1 MQMSLAVFLALLGSS
16 MALSF
21 DVEGAKNRPVSKVIT
36 LLKDMV
42 TQLESE
48 AKEDEEIYDK
58 MVCWCEAGDKE
69 KTKSI
74 ADAEQHL
81 ADLTASIEELTANSA
96 RLTTE
101 ISNLQK
107 EVAANGQALDTATG
121 LRQKELAEFVAEEK
135 DSVQSISGLKAAI
148 VAISKHHASMLEGS
162 AELKQVADML
172 GSHMGRY
179 KKILAGVVTP
189 SQKKKV
195 TAFLQSKDS
204 YAPQGGEIFGI
215 LTNMKESF
223 EANLATAQKN
233 EADAIAA
240 YNELKAAKEDEIA
253 NGNAQIDAKTQER
266 ATADEKCAADKQ
278 DTEDTAN
285 TLAADQEYLAMLK
298 ETCANMDAQ
307 MEERV
312 KTRNEE
318 IEACSKALAVLS
330 GDEAHDTFTRTFNA
344 AFVQTSESSR
354 DRRQRAAKVLEA
366 AARKLS
372 APELATLATAARLDS
387 FSGVTNAIN
396 KMVADLEREKQDEIE
411 HRDWCIEEFSNTEK
425 ATELKTKDKDALTAK
440 IEDLSATID
449 TLSSQIDALNTEI
462 ADMQL
467 QIKHAG
473 EDRELENREYKQT
486 VMDQRASQQLLTE
499 ALNILQGFYDKTAK
513 GVALAQKQPAGP
525 PPPPGFKNYD
535 SGKGGGP
542 IKMIQDIIA
551 EAKALEA
558 EAIRGEEEA
567 QKSYEDMVKDT
578 NKAIDEANLD
588 LTNKA
593 AAKGKAEGDKAEA
606 EVDLEANMSELELLS
621 NKSNDLHS
629 SCDFMM
635 KNFDIRQS
643 RRDDEVE
650 ALKSAVGILAGA
662 R

>member
-1 MQMSLAVFLALLGSS
+1 
-16 MALSF
+16 
-21 DVEGAKNRPVSKVIT
+21 
-36 LLKDMV
+36 
-42 TQLESE
+42 
-48 AKEDEEIYDK
+48 

-101 ISNLQK
+101 IDNLKK
-107 EVAANGQALDTATG
+107 EVAANGQALDTATA
-121 LRQKELAEFVAEEK
+121 LRQKELSEFVAEEK

-148 VAISKHHASMLEGS
+148 VAISKHHAGASMLEDKT
-162 AELKQVADML
+162 ALKQVADML

-179 KKILAGVVTP
+179 KMILAGVVTP
-189 SQKKKV
+189 TQKKTV
-195 TAFLQSKDS
+195 SAFLQQKNN

-240 YNELKAAKEDEIA
+240 YQELKAAKEDEIA
-253 NGNAQIDAKTQER
+253 NGNAQIDSKTVER

-278 DTEDTAN
+278 DTEDTSK

-298 ETCANMDAQ
+298 ETCANMDSQ

-318 IEACSKALAVLS
+318 IEACSKALAVLT
-330 GDEAHDTFTRTFNA
+330 GDDARDTFSRTLG
-344 AFVQTSESSR
+344 FVQTRSSSSDK
-354 DRRQRAAKVLEA
+354 DRRAKAAKVLEA

-372 APELATLATAARLDS
+372 APELSNLATMTRLS
-387 FSGVTNAIN
+387 AFTEVKKAIG
-396 KMVADLEREKQDEIE
+396 KMVSDLEREKQDEID

-425 ATELKTKDKDALTAK
+425 AQELKNKDKDALTAK

-449 TLSSQIDALNTEI
+449 TLTSEIDTLAQSI

-467 QIKHAG
+467 QIKHAV
-473 EDRELENREYKQT
+473 EDREYKQT
-486 VMDQRASQQLLTE
+486 VTDQRASQQLLTE
-499 ALNILQGFYDKTAK
+499 ALNILKGFYDKTAK
-513 GVALAQKQPAGP
+513 GVAMVQKQPAGP

-535 SGKGGGP
+535 SSKGGGP
-542 IKMIQDIIA
+542 MAMIQGIID
-551 EAKALEA
+551 EAKALEQ

-567 QKSYEDMVKDT
+567 QKSYEDMVRDT
-578 NKAIDEANLD
+578 NKAIDEANAD
-588 LTNKA
+588 MTNKK
-593 AAKGKAEGDKAEA
+593 AAKGKAESDKAEA
-606 EVDLEANMSELELLS
+606 EVDLEMNTSELELLS

-643 RRDDEVE
+643 RRDDEME
-650 ALKSAVGILAGA
+650 ALNSAIGILSGA

>member
-1 MQMSLAVFLALLGSS
+1 MSLAVFLALLGSS

-21 DVEGAKNRPVSKVIT
+21 DVEGAKNRPVSKVVT

-42 TQLESE
+42 AQLESE

-81 ADLTASIEELTANSA
+81 ADLTASIEDLTANSA

-101 ISNLQK
+101 IANLEK
-107 EVAANGQALDTATG
+107 EVAANGQALDTATA
-121 LRQKELAEFVAEEK
+121 LRQKELTEFVAEEK

-148 VAISKHHASMLEGS
+148 VAISKHHAGASMLEDKT
-162 AELKQVADML
+162 ALKQVADML

-179 KKILAGVVTP
+179 KMILAGVVTP
-189 SQKKKV
+189 TQKKTV
-195 TAFLQSKDS
+195 SAFLQQKNS
-204 YAPQGGEIFGI
+204 YAPQGGEVFGI

-240 YNELKAAKEDEIA
+240 YQELKAAKEEEIA
-253 NGNAQIDAKTQER
+253 SGTAQIEAKTQEKAHAEEKA
-266 ATADEKCAADKQ
+266 ATDKQ
-278 DTEDTAN
+278 DREDTSK
-285 TLAADQEYLAMLK
+285 TLAADEEYLAMLK
-298 ETCANMDAQ
+298 ETCANMDSQ
-307 MEERV
+307 MEERT

-318 IEACSKALAVLS
+318 IEATSKALAVLS
-330 GDEAHDTFTRTFNA
+330 GDEAHDTFTRTFN
-344 AFVQTSESSR
+344 FVQKGMSAEKK
-354 DRRQRAAKVLEA
+354 QRAKAAAVLEK

-372 APELATLATAARLDS
+372 VPQLAALAASVRLS
-387 FSGVTNAIN
+387 AFTEVKKAIDR
-396 KMVADLEREKQDEIE
+396 MVADLATEKQDEIE

-425 ATELKTKDKDALTAK
+425 ATELKTKDKDATTAK
-440 IEDLSATID
+440 IEDLSSTID
-449 TLSSQIDALNTEI
+449 ELNTAIDALNTEI

-467 QIKHAG
+467 EIKHAG
-473 EDRELENREYKQT
+473 EDRELENREYKQV
-486 VMDQRASQQLLTE
+486 VMDQRASQKL
-499 ALNILQGFYDKTAK
+499 
-513 GVALAQKQPAGP
+513 PAGP
-525 PPPPGFKNYD
+525 PPPGGFKEYD
-535 SGKGGGP
+535 SSKGGGP
-542 IKMIQDIIA
+542 IAMIEGIVA
-551 EAKALEA
+551 EAKALEQ

-567 QKSYEDMVKDT
+567 QKSYEDMVRDT
-578 NKAIDEANLD
+578 NKAIDEANAD
-588 LTNKA
+588 MTNKK

-606 EVDLEANMSELELLS
+606 EVQLEMEMSELELLS

-643 RRDDEVE
+643 RRDDEME
-650 ALKSAVGILAGA
+650 ALKSAVGILSGA

>member
-1 MQMSLAVFLALLGSS
+1 
-16 MALSF
+16 
-21 DVEGAKNRPVSKVIT
+21 
-36 LLKDMV
+36 
-42 TQLESE
+42 
-48 AKEDEEIYDK
+48 

-240 YNELKAAKEDEIA
+240 YQELKAAKEEEIA
-253 NGNAQIDAKTQER
+253 SGTAQIEAKTQEK
-266 ATADEKCAADKQ
+266 ADAEEKCAADKQ
-278 DTEDTAN
+278 DSADTAK

-298 ETCANMDAQ
+298 ETCANMDSQ
-307 MEERV
+307 MEERT

-330 GDEAHDTFTRTFNA
+330 GDEARDTFTATFNA
-344 AFVQTSESSR
+344 AFVQKSASS
-354 DRRQRAAKVLEA
+354 DRRAQAATLLERAAKKFQNP
-366 AARKLS
+366 KLS
-372 APELATLATAARLDS
+372 A
-387 FSGVTNAIN
+387 
-396 KMVADLEREKQDEIE
+396 
-411 HRDWCIEEFSNTEK
+411 
-425 ATELKTKDKDALTAK
+425 
-440 IEDLSATID
+440 
-449 TLSSQIDALNTEI
+449 
-462 ADMQL
+462 
-467 QIKHAG
+467 
-473 EDRELENREYKQT
+473 
-486 VMDQRASQQLLTE
+486 
-499 ALNILQGFYDKTAK
+499 
-513 GVALAQKQPAGP
+513 
-525 PPPPGFKNYD
+525 
-535 SGKGGGP
+535 
-542 IKMIQDIIA
+542 
-551 EAKALEA
+551 
-558 EAIRGEEEA
+558 
-567 QKSYEDMVKDT
+567 
-578 NKAIDEANLD
+578 
-588 LTNKA
+588 
-593 AAKGKAEGDKAEA
+593 
-606 EVDLEANMSELELLS
+606 
-621 NKSNDLHS
+621 
-629 SCDFMM
+629 
-635 KNFDIRQS
+635 
-643 RRDDEVE
+643 
-650 ALKSAVGILAGA
+650 
-662 R
+662 

>member
-1 MQMSLAVFLALLGSS
+1 
-16 MALSF
+16 
-21 DVEGAKNRPVSKVIT
+21 
-36 LLKDMV
+36 
-42 TQLESE
+42 
-48 AKEDEEIYDK
+48 

-74 ADAEQHL
+74 ADAEQHP

-101 ISNLQK
+101 IDNLKK
-107 EVAANGQALDTATG
+107 EVAANGQALDTATA
-121 LRQKELAEFVAEEK
+121 LRQKELSEFVAEEK

-148 VAISKHHASMLEGS
+148 VAISKHHAGASMLEDKT
-162 AELKQVADML
+162 ALKQVADML

-179 KKILAGVVTP
+179 KMILAGVVTP
-189 SQKKKV
+189 TQKKTV
-195 TAFLQSKDS
+195 SAFLQQKNN

-215 LTNMKESF
+215 LINMKESF

-240 YNELKAAKEDEIA
+240 YQELKAAKEDEIA

-354 DRRQRAAKVLEA
+354 DRRQRAAKILEA

-486 VMDQRASQQLLTE
+486 VMDQRASQQLLTQ

-567 QKSYEDMVKDT
+567 QKSYEDMVRDT

-606 EVDLEANMSELELLS
+606 EVDLEANT
-621 NKSNDLHS
+621 SNDLHS

-643 RRDDEVE
+643 RRDDEME
-650 ALKSAVGILAGA
+650 ALKDAVGILSGAG

>member
-1 MQMSLAVFLALLGSS
+1 
-16 MALSF
+16 
-21 DVEGAKNRPVSKVIT
+21 
-36 LLKDMV
+36 
-42 TQLESE
+42 
-48 AKEDEEIYDK
+48 

-81 ADLTASIEELTANSA
+81 ADLTASIEELTANAA

-101 ISNLQK
+101 IANLEK
-107 EVAANGQALDTATG
+107 EVAANGQALDT
-121 LRQKELAEFVAEEK
+121 
-135 DSVQSISGLKAAI
+135 VQSISGLKAAI
-148 VAISKHHASMLEGS
+148 VAISKHHASALQTD
-162 AELKQVADML
+162 AVKQIADML

-179 KKILAGVVTP
+179 KMILAGVVTP
-189 SQKKKV
+189 TQKKTV
-195 TAFLQSKDS
+195 SAFLQQKNN

-240 YNELKAAKEDEIA
+240 YQELKAAKEEEIA
-253 NGNAQIDAKTQER
+253 SGTAQIEAKTQEK
-266 ATADEKCAADKQ
+266 ADSEEKAAADKQ
-278 DTEDTAN
+278 DSIDTAN

-307 MEERV
+307 MEERT

-318 IEACSKALAVLS
+318 IQACSKALAVLS

-344 AFVQTSESSR
+344 ALFVQMSQKAE
-354 DRRQRAAKVLEA
+354 RRTQAAKVLEL

-372 APELATLATAARLDS
+372 IPKLATLATAVKLDA
-387 FSGVTNAIN
+387 FTAVVGTIN
-396 KMVADLEREKQDEIE
+396 KMINDLAREKQDEIE

-440 IEDLSATID
+440 IEDLSATIAS
-449 TLSSQIDALNTEI
+449 LAAAIDALNKEI
-462 ADMQL
+462 ADMQT

-486 VMDQRASQQLLTE
+486 VMDQRASQQLLTQ

-567 QKSYEDMVKDT
+567 QKSYEDMVRDT

-588 LTNKA
+588 LTNKV

-606 EVDLEANMSELELLS
+606 EVELEANMSELELLA

-643 RRDDEVE
+643 RRDDEME
-650 ALKSAVGILAGA
+650 ALKSAIGILKGA

>member
-1 MQMSLAVFLALLGSS
+1 
-16 MALSF
+16 
-21 DVEGAKNRPVSKVIT
+21 
-36 LLKDMV
+36 
-42 TQLESE
+42 
-48 AKEDEEIYDK
+48 

-81 ADLTASIEELTANSA
+81 ADLTASIEELTANAA

-101 ISNLQK
+101 IANLEK
-107 EVAANGQALDTATG
+107 EVAANGQALDT
-121 LRQKELAEFVAEEK
+121 
-135 DSVQSISGLKAAI
+135 VQSISGLKAAI
-148 VAISKHHASMLEGS
+148 VAISKHHASALQTD
-162 AELKQVADML
+162 AVKQIADML

-179 KKILAGVVTP
+179 KNILAGKITP
-189 SQKKKV
+189 SQKKTV
-195 TAFLQSKDS
+195 SAFLQQKGS

-240 YNELKAAKEDEIA
+240 YQELKAAKEEEIA
-253 NGNAQIDAKTQER
+253 SGTAQIEAKTQEK
-266 ATADEKCAADKQ
+266 ADSEEKPAADKQ
-278 DTEDTAN
+278 DSADTAK
-285 TLAADQEYLAMLK
+285 TLAADQDYLAMLK

-307 MEERV
+307 MEERT

-344 AFVQTSESSR
+344 ASFVQMSQKSE
-354 DRRQRAAKVLEA
+354 RRTQAAKALEA

-396 KMVADLEREKQDEIE
+396 KMIGDLEREKQDEIE

-425 ATELKTKDKDALTAK
+425 AVELKTKDKDALTAK

-449 TLSSQIDALNTEI
+449 SLAAAIDALNKEI
-462 ADMQL
+462 ADMQT

-486 VMDQRASQQLLTE
+486 VMDQRASQKLLTE
-499 ALNILQGFYDKTAK
+499 ALNILKGFYDKAAK

-525 PPPPGFKNYD
+525 PPPAGFKEYD
-535 SGKGGGP
+535 SSKGGGP
-542 IKMIQDIIA
+542 IKMIEDIIA
-551 EAKALEA
+551 EAKALET
-558 EAIRGEEEA
+558 EAIQGEEEA

-578 NKAIDEANLD
+578 NNAIDEASAD
-588 LTNKA
+588 VTNKKA
-593 AAKGKAEGDKAEA
+593 QKGKAEGDKAEA
-606 EVDLEANMSELELLS
+606 EVELEANMSELELLA

-643 RRDDEVE
+643 RRRRD
-650 ALKSAVGILAGA
+650 
-662 R
+662 